1 MKKKILCYV
10 LCFLFLSNC
19 GFKIV
24 NQKDLR
30 NFKIIEID
38 SKGDKRINFKLKNK
52 LNINQNLKTKYD
64 IKINLN
70 TIKTKNIKEKNIKNE
85 ITKYSINILVDL
97 EYSILGISKVN
108 KISVSKFSEFN
119 VSNQHSKTLNSE
131 KSLINILVE
140 DIASEITDSL
150 ILELNEL

>member
-24 NQKDLR
+24 NQKDLH

-38 SKGDKRINFKLKNK
+38 AKGDKRINFKLKNK
-52 LNINQNLKTKYD
+52 LNVNQNLKTKYD

-70 TIKTKNIKEKNIKNE
+70 TTKTKNIKEKNIKNE
-85 ITKYSINILVDL
+85 ITKYNINILVNF
-97 EYSILGISKVN
+97 EYSILGMSKVN
-108 KISVSKFSEFN
+108 EISISKFGEFN
-119 VSNQHSKTLNSE
+119 VSSQHSETLNNE

-150 ILELNEL
+150 ILALNEL